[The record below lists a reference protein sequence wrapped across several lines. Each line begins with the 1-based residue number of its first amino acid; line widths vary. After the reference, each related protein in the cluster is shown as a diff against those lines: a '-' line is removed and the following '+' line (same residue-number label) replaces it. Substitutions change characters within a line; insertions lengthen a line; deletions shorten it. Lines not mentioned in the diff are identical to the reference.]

1 MESAGAVVESAGA
14 VVVSAGFFAFDLLLA
29 PLLGLMSEVTSSL
42 NCTNLKFIIP
52 GFVEQKMVV
61 FTTTIDEQELTD
73 KRK

>member
-52 GFVEQKMVV
+52 GVVEQKMV